1 VIATWRPSLRRTLL
15 TNLVAPA
22 IVLAVVL
29 GIGGMVLIH
38 RVIETTHD
46 RLLDG
51 SVLAIAERV
60 GVEDGELTVDL
71 PQVALGMLES
81 QSHDS
86 IYYSVTYRGA
96 LITGYKDLPLAEFER
111 LKTGETGHHDGVYRG
126 KPVRI
131 AAQARQ
137 VYGRPGLVLVAV
149 AETVQARRAVERE
162 MLVGLAILEAVL
174 ISLIGCL
181 GWYAVDRGLRPLG
194 ELKQDIDARGI
205 HGGPNLSPLDLSRV
219 PQEALA
225 PALAVNSLLQRLD
238 QAIGLVR
245 RFTADASHQ
254 MRTPLA
260 ILRTHLDLVRRL
272 GSDTPAGQSALNE
285 VDSAINR
292 LERLIEQLVALA
304 RADETNIA
312 QPSVA
317 DVDLNAVA
325 FNILSERAPNALARD
340 IDVQFDRCDAPATVR
355 GNSLLIG
362 ELLANLVD
370 NAIRYNHAGGVV
382 FVRIVVDSTTARV
395 EIEDTGPGIPIAHLA
410 RVFERFYR
418 IPMTNGPD
426 GSGLGLAIVK
436 ALSDRLGADVV
447 LSPRAEGQGL
457 LACVSFPVVR
467 QDRGSGGGRDRS

>member
-1 VIATWRPSLRRTLL
+1 VIATWRPSLRRALL

-29 GIGGMVLIH
+29 GIGGMVLIQ
-38 RVIETTHD
+38 RVVETTHD

-86 IYYSVTYRGA
+86 IYYSVTYLGE
-96 LITGYKDLPLAEFER
+96 LITGYKDLPLSGFDR
-111 LKTGETGHHDGVYRG
+111 LKAGETGHRDGAYRG

-131 AAQARQ
+131 GAQARQ

-149 AETVQARRAVERE
+149 AETVQARHAVERE
-162 MLVGLAILEAVL
+162 MLIGLAVLEAG
-174 ISLIGCL
+174 LIGLIACL

-194 ELKQDIDARGI
+194 ELKQEIDARGI
-205 HGGPNLSPLDLSRV
+205 QGGPNLSPLDLSRV

-238 QAIGLVR
+238 LAIELVR

-272 GSDTPAGQSALNE
+272 GSETPAGQSALNE
-285 VDSAINR
+285 VDNAINR
-292 LERLIEQLVALA
+292 LERLLRQLVTLA
-304 RADETNIA
+304 RADEQHIA
-312 QPSVA
+312 QPVVEN
-317 DVDLNAVA
+317 VDLNEIA
-325 FNILSERAPNALARD
+325 FNVLSERAPQAFARD
-340 IDVQFDRCDAPATVR
+340 IDVQFDRFDGRAMVA

-362 ELLANLVD
+362 ELLANLID
-370 NAIRYNHAGGVV
+370 NAIRYNRAGGMVL
-382 FVRIVVDSTTARV
+382 VRTVVDAAAARV
-395 EIEDTGPGIPIAHLA
+395 EVEDTGPGIPEVHLA

-418 IPMTNGPD
+418 IPMTNGPE

-436 ALSDRLGADVV
+436 ALSDRLGAQIV
-447 LSPRAEGQGL
+447 LSPGAEGQGL
-457 LACVSFPVVR
+457 RVSVSFPIATH
-467 QDRGSGGGRDRS
+467 DGEGGSRN

>member
-1 VIATWRPSLRRTLL
+1 MIATWRPSLRRTLL

-29 GIGGMVLIH
+29 GIGGMVLIQ
-38 RVIETTHD
+38 RVVETTHD

-86 IYYSVTYRGA
+86 IYYSVTYLGE
-96 LITGYKDLPLAEFER
+96 LITGYKDLPLSGFDR
-111 LKTGETGHHDGVYRG
+111 LKAGETGHRDGAYRG
-126 KPVRI
+126 EPVRI
-131 AAQARQ
+131 GVQARQ

-162 MLVGLAILEAVL
+162 MLIGLAILEAG
-174 ISLIGCL
+174 LIGLIACL

-194 ELKQDIDARGI
+194 ELKQEIDARGI
-205 HGGPNLSPLDLSRV
+205 QGGPNLSPLDLSRV

-238 QAIGLVR
+238 LAIELVR

-272 GSDTPAGQSALNE
+272 GSETPAGQSALNE
-285 VDSAINR
+285 VDGAINR
-292 LERLIEQLVALA
+292 LERLLGQLVTLA
-304 RADETNIA
+304 RADEQNIA
-312 QPSVA
+312 QPVA
-317 DVDLNAVA
+317 ENVDLNEIA
-325 FNILSERAPNALARD
+325 FNVLSERAPQAFARD
-340 IDVQFDRCDAPATVR
+340 IDVQFDRFDGRAMIP
-355 GNSLLIG
+355 GNSVLIG
-362 ELLANLVD
+362 ELLANLID
-370 NAIRYNHAGGVV
+370 NAIRYNRAGGMVL
-382 FVRIVVDSTTARV
+382 VRTIVDATIARV
-395 EIEDTGPGIPIAHLA
+395 EVEDTGPGIPEAHLA

-418 IPMTNGPD
+418 IPMTNGPE

-436 ALSDRLGADVV
+436 ALSDRLGAEIV
-447 LSPRAEGQGL
+447 LLP
-457 LACVSFPVVR
+457 
-467 QDRGSGGGRDRS
+467 GSGGRGLRVSASFPLARRDSESSS

>member
-22 IVLAVVL
+22 IVLAMVL
-29 GIGGMVLIH
+29 GVGGMLLIQ
-38 RVIETTHD
+38 RVVQTVHD

-86 IYYSVTYRGA
+86 IYYSVTYLGE
-96 LITGYKDLPLAEFER
+96 LITGYKDLPLSGFDR
-111 LKTGETGHHDGVYRG
+111 LKAGETGHRDGAYRG
-126 KPVRI
+126 KTVRI
-131 AAQARQ
+131 GAQARQ

-149 AETVQARRAVERE
+149 AETVQARRVVERE
-162 MLVGLAILEAVL
+162 MLIGLAMLEAG
-174 ISLIGCL
+174 LIGLIACL

-194 ELKQDIDARGI
+194 ELKKEIDARGI
-205 HGGPNLSPLDLSRV
+205 QGGPNLSPLDLSRV

-238 QAIGLVR
+238 LAIELVR

-272 GSDTPAGQSALNE
+272 GSETPPGQSALNE
-285 VDSAINR
+285 VDNAINR
-292 LERLIEQLVALA
+292 LERLLRQLVTLA
-304 RADETNIA
+304 RADEQNIA
-312 QPSVA
+312 QPA
-317 DVDLNAVA
+317 AEDIDLNEVA
-325 FNILSERAPNALARD
+325 FNVLSERAPQAFARD
-340 IDVQFDRCDAPATVR
+340 IDVQFDRFDGPAVIA
-355 GNSLLIG
+355 GNSVLIG
-362 ELLANLVD
+362 ELLANLID
-370 NAIRYNHAGGVV
+370 NAIRYNQPGGMVL
-382 FVRIVVDSTTARV
+382 VRVVVDATAARV
-395 EIEDTGPGIPIAHLA
+395 EVEDTGPGIPEAHLA

-418 IPMTNGPD
+418 IPMANGPD

-436 ALSDRLGADVV
+436 ALSDRLGAKIV
-447 LSPRAEGQGL
+447 LAPGPEGRGL
-457 LACVSFPVVR
+457 RVSVSFPLAKCN
-467 QDRGSGGGRDRS
+467 SESSS

>member
-38 RVIETTHD
+38 RVVETTHD

-86 IYYSVTYRGA
+86 IYYSVSYLGE
-96 LITGYKDLPLAEFER
+96 LITGYKDLPLSEFDR
-111 LKTGETGHHDGVYRG
+111 LKAGEAGHRDGVYRG
-126 KPVRI
+126 NPVRI
-131 AAQARQ
+131 GAQARQ

-149 AETVQARRAVERE
+149 AETMQARRAVERE
-162 MLVGLAILEAVL
+162 MLTGLAVLEAG
-174 ISLIGCL
+174 LIGLIALL
-181 GWYAVDRGLRPLG
+181 GWYAVERGLRPLG
-194 ELKQDIDARGI
+194 DLKQEIDARGI
-205 HGGPNLSPLDLSRV
+205 QGGPNLNPLDLSRV

-225 PALAVNSLLQRLD
+225 PAMAVNSLLQRLD
-238 QAIGLVR
+238 LAIELVR

-272 GSDTPAGQSALNE
+272 GSQTPAGQSALGE
-285 VDSAINR
+285 VDGAINR
-292 LERLIEQLVALA
+292 LERLIQQLVTLA
-304 RADETNIA
+304 RADEQTIA
-312 QPSVA
+312 QPTIEN
-317 DVDLNAVA
+317 VDLNEIA
-325 FNILSERAPNALARD
+325 FNLLSERAPQALARD
-340 IDVQFDRCDAPATVR
+340 IDMQFDRFDGRAIVR

-370 NAIRYNHAGGVV
+370 NAIRYNRAGGLVLV
-382 FVRIVVDSTTARV
+382 RTFVDLNEARV
-395 EIEDTGPGIPIAHLA
+395 EIEDSGPGIPAAHLG

-418 IPMTNGPD
+418 IPMTNGPE

-436 ALSDRLGADVV
+436 ALADRLQAQIV
-447 LSPRAEGQGL
+447 LSSRREGQGL
-457 LACVSFPVVR
+457 LASVRFPLAK
-467 QDRGSGGGRDRS
+467 DDHENS

>member
-1 VIATWRPSLRRTLL
+1 MIATWRPSLRRTLL

-29 GIGGMVLIH
+29 GIGGMVLIQ
-38 RVIETTHD
+38 RVVETTHD
-46 RLLDG
+46 RVLDG

-86 IYYSVTYRGA
+86 IYYSVTYLGE
-96 LITGYKDLPLAEFER
+96 LITGYKDLPLSGLDR
-111 LKTGETGHHDGVYRG
+111 LKAGETGHRDGLYRG

-131 AAQARQ
+131 GAQARQ

-162 MLVGLAILEAVL
+162 MLTGLALLEAG
-174 ISLIGCL
+174 LIGLVACL
-181 GWYAVDRGLRPLG
+181 GWYAVERGLRPLG
-194 ELKQDIDARGI
+194 ELKQEIDARGI
-205 HGGPNLSPLDLSRV
+205 QGGPNLSPLDLSRV

-225 PALAVNSLLQRLD
+225 PALAVNFLLQRLD
-238 QAIGLVR
+238 LAIELVR

-272 GSDTPAGQSALNE
+272 GSETPAGQSALNE
-285 VDSAINR
+285 VDNAINR
-292 LERLIEQLVALA
+292 LERLLRQLVTLA
-304 RADETNIA
+304 RADEQNIA
-312 QPSVA
+312 QPVVEN
-317 DVDLNAVA
+317 VDLNEIA
-325 FNILSERAPNALARD
+325 FNVLSERAPQAFARD
-340 IDVQFDRCDAPATVR
+340 IDVQFDRFDGRAMIA
-355 GNSLLIG
+355 GNSVLIG
-362 ELLANLVD
+362 ELLANLID
-370 NAIRYNHAGGVV
+370 NAIRYNRAGGMVLVRTVV
-382 FVRIVVDSTTARV
+382 EAAAARA
-395 EIEDTGPGIPIAHLA
+395 EIEDTGPGIPEAHLA

-418 IPMTNGPD
+418 IPITNGPE

-436 ALSDRLGADVV
+436 ALSDRLGAQIV
-447 LSPRAEGQGL
+447 LSPGAEGQGL
-457 LACVSFPVVR
+457 LISVSFPLAK
-467 QDRGSGGGRDRS
+467 RDGESSS

>member
-1 VIATWRPSLRRTLL
+1 MATWRPSLRRTLL

-29 GIGGMVLIH
+29 GIGGMVLIQ
-38 RVIETTHD
+38 RVVETTHD

-86 IYYSVTYRGA
+86 IYYSVTYLGE
-96 LITGYKDLPLAEFER
+96 LITGYKDLPLTGFDR
-111 LKTGETGHHDGVYRG
+111 LKAGETGHRDSSYRG

-131 AAQARQ
+131 GVQARQ

-162 MLVGLAILEAVL
+162 MLIGLAVLETG
-174 ISLIGCL
+174 LIGLIACL

-194 ELKQDIDARGI
+194 ELKREIDARGV

-238 QAIGLVR
+238 LAIELVR

-272 GSDTPAGQSALNE
+272 GSETPAGQSALNE
-285 VDSAINR
+285 VDGAINR
-292 LERLIEQLVALA
+292 LERLLRQLVTLA
-304 RADETNIA
+304 RADEQNIA
-312 QPSVA
+312 QPVA
-317 DVDLNAVA
+317 ENVDLNEIA
-325 FNILSERAPNALARD
+325 FNVLSERAPQALARD
-340 IDVQFDRCDAPATVR
+340 IDVQFDRFDGRAVIP
-355 GNSLLIG
+355 GNSVLIG
-362 ELLANLVD
+362 ELLANLID
-370 NAIRYNHAGGVV
+370 NAIRYNRPGGMVL
-382 FVRIVVDSTTARV
+382 VRTIVDATIARV
-395 EIEDTGPGIPIAHLA
+395 EVEDTGPGIPEAHLA

-418 IPMTNGPD
+418 IPMTNGPE

-436 ALSDRLGADVV
+436 ALSDRLGAEIV
-447 LSPRAEGQGL
+447 LLPGPGGRGL
-457 LACVSFPVVR
+457 RVSVSFPLAR
-467 QDRGSGGGRDRS
+467 RDSESSS

>member
-1 VIATWRPSLRRTLL
+1 MIATWRPSLRRTLL

-29 GIGGMVLIH
+29 GIGGMLLIQ
-38 RVIETTHD
+38 RVVETTHD

-86 IYYSVTYRGA
+86 IYYSVTYLGE
-96 LITGYKDLPLAEFER
+96 LITGYKDLPLTGFDR
-111 LKTGETGHHDGVYRG
+111 LKAGETGHRDGSYRG

-131 AAQARQ
+131 GVQARQ

-149 AETVQARRAVERE
+149 AETVQARHAVERE
-162 MLVGLAILEAVL
+162 MLIGLAVLEAG
-174 ISLIGCL
+174 LIGLIACL

-194 ELKQDIDARGI
+194 ELKREIDARGV

-238 QAIGLVR
+238 LAIELVR

-272 GSDTPAGQSALNE
+272 GSETPAGQSALNE
-285 VDSAINR
+285 VDGAINR
-292 LERLIEQLVALA
+292 LERLLRQLVTLA
-304 RADETNIA
+304 RADEQNIA
-312 QPSVA
+312 QPVA
-317 DVDLNAVA
+317 ENVDLNEIA
-325 FNILSERAPNALARD
+325 FNVLSERAPQAFARD
-340 IDVQFDRCDAPATVR
+340 IDVQFDRFDGRAMIP
-355 GNSLLIG
+355 GNSVLIG
-362 ELLANLVD
+362 ELLANLID
-370 NAIRYNHAGGVV
+370 NAIRYNRPGGMVL
-382 FVRIVVDSTTARV
+382 VRTIVDATIARV
-395 EIEDTGPGIPIAHLA
+395 EVEDTGPGIPEAHLA

-418 IPMTNGPD
+418 IPMTNGPE

-436 ALSDRLGADVV
+436 ALSDRLGAEIV
-447 LSPRAEGQGL
+447 LLPAPGGRGL
-457 LACVSFPVVR
+457 RVSASFPLAR
-467 QDRGSGGGRDRS
+467 RDSESSS

>member
-29 GIGGMVLIH
+29 GIGGMVLIQ
-38 RVIETTHD
+38 RVVETTHD

-86 IYYSVTYRGA
+86 IYYSVSYQGQ
-96 LITGYKDLPLAEFER
+96 LVTGYKDLPLSGFER
-111 LKTGETGHHDGVYRG
+111 LKAGETGHRDGAYRG

-131 AAQARQ
+131 GVQARQ

-162 MLVGLAILEAVL
+162 MLIGLAVLEAG
-174 ISLIGCL
+174 LIGLVACL

-194 ELKQDIDARGI
+194 ELKQEIDARGI
-205 HGGPNLSPLDLSRV
+205 QGGPNLSPLDLSRV

-225 PALAVNSLLQRLD
+225 PALAVNSLLERLD
-238 QAIGLVR
+238 LALELVR

-272 GSDTPAGQSALNE
+272 GSETPAGQSALGE
-285 VDSAINR
+285 VDNAINR
-292 LERLIEQLVALA
+292 LERLLRQLVTLA
-304 RADETNIA
+304 RADEQNIA
-312 QPSVA
+312 QPVVEN
-317 DVDLNAVA
+317 VDLNEIA
-325 FNILSERAPNALARD
+325 FNVLSERAPQAFARD
-340 IDVQFDRCDAPATVR
+340 IDVQLDRFDGRAMIA
-355 GNSLLIG
+355 GNSVLIG
-362 ELLANLVD
+362 ELLANLID
-370 NAIRYNHAGGVV
+370 NAIRYNHAGGMVL
-382 FVRIVVDSTTARV
+382 VRTIVEGANARV
-395 EIEDTGPGIPIAHLA
+395 EIEDTGPGIPEVHLA

-418 IPMTNGPD
+418 IPMTNGPE

-436 ALSDRLGADVV
+436 ALSGRLGAQIV
-447 LSPRAEGQGL
+447 LSPGAEGRGL
-457 LACVSFPVVR
+457 LATVSFPLVTHDHEV
-467 QDRGSGGGRDRS
+467 GGRN

>member
-15 TNLVAPA
+15 ANLVAPA

-29 GIGGMVLIH
+29 GIGGMALIH
-38 RVIETTHD
+38 RVVETTHD

-86 IYYSVTYRGA
+86 IYYSVTYLGE
-96 LITGYKDLPLAEFER
+96 LVTGYKDLPRSGFDH
-111 LKTGETGHHDGVYRG
+111 LKAGETGHRDGEYRG
-126 KPVRI
+126 KLVRI
-131 AAQARQ
+131 GAQARQ

-162 MLVGLAILEAVL
+162 MLTGLAVLEAG
-174 ISLIGCL
+174 LIGLIALL
-181 GWYAVDRGLRPLG
+181 GWYAVERGLRPLG
-194 ELKQDIDARGI
+194 ELKQEIDARGI
-205 HGGPNLSPLDLSRV
+205 QGGPNLSPLDLSRV

-225 PALAVNSLLQRLD
+225 PAIAVNSLLQRLD
-238 QAIGLVR
+238 LAIELIR

-285 VDSAINR
+285 VDNAINR
-292 LERLIEQLVALA
+292 LERLLRQLVALA
-304 RADETNIA
+304 RADEQSIA
-312 QPSVA
+312 QPAVEN
-317 DVDLNAVA
+317 VDLNEIA
-325 FNILSERAPNALARD
+325 FNVLSERAPQAFARD
-340 IDVQFDRCDAPATVR
+340 IDVQFDRFESPALIP
-355 GNSLLIG
+355 GNGVLIG
-362 ELLANLVD
+362 ELLANLID
-370 NAIRYNHAGGVV
+370 NAIRYNLAGGMVL
-382 FVRIVVDSTTARV
+382 VRTVVDPTVARV
-395 EIEDTGPGIPIAHLA
+395 EVEDTGPGIPAAHLS

-436 ALSDRLGADVV
+436 ALSDRLGAQIV
-447 LSPRAEGQGL
+447 LSPGAEGRGL
-457 LACVSFPVVR
+457 LVSVSFPLAK
-467 QDRGSGGGRDRS
+467 RDSESSSS

>member
-1 VIATWRPSLRRTLL
+1 MIATWRPSLRRTLL

-29 GIGGMVLIH
+29 GIGGMVLIQG
-38 RVIETTHD
+38 VVETTHD

-86 IYYSVTYRGA
+86 IYYSVTYLGE
-96 LITGYKDLPLAEFER
+96 LITGYKDLPLSGLDQ
-111 LKTGETGHHDGVYRG
+111 LKAGETGHRDGLYRG

-131 AAQARQ
+131 GAQARQ

-162 MLVGLAILEAVL
+162 MLTGLALLEAG
-174 ISLIGCL
+174 LIGLVACL
-181 GWYAVDRGLRPLG
+181 GWYAVERGLRPLG
-194 ELKQDIDARGI
+194 ELKQEIDARGI
-205 HGGPNLSPLDLSRV
+205 QGGPNLSPLDLSRV

-225 PALAVNSLLQRLD
+225 PAIAVNSLLQRLD
-238 QAIGLVR
+238 LAIELVR

-272 GSDTPAGQSALNE
+272 GSETPAGQSALNE
-285 VDSAINR
+285 VDNAINR
-292 LERLIEQLVALA
+292 LERLLRQLVTLA
-304 RADETNIA
+304 RVDEQNIA
-312 QPSVA
+312 QPVVEN
-317 DVDLNAVA
+317 VDLNEIA
-325 FNILSERAPNALARD
+325 FNVLSERAPQAFARD
-340 IDVQFDRCDAPATVR
+340 IDVQFDRFDGPAPIP

-362 ELLANLVD
+362 ELLANLID
-370 NAIRYNHAGGVV
+370 NAIRYNRAGGMVL
-382 FVRIVVDSTTARV
+382 VRTVVDPTAARV
-395 EIEDTGPGIPIAHLA
+395 EVEDNGPGIPDAHLA

-418 IPMTNGPD
+418 VPMTNGPE
-426 GSGLGLAIVK
+426 GSGLGLA
-436 ALSDRLGADVV
+436 
-447 LSPRAEGQGL
+447 RAAQ
-457 LACVSFPVVR
+457 VR
-467 QDRGSGGGRDRS
+467 SGGGFSYRP

>member
-1 VIATWRPSLRRTLL
+1 MIATWRPSLRRTLL

-29 GIGGMVLIH
+29 GIGGMVLIQ
-38 RVIETTHD
+38 RVVETTHD

-86 IYYSVTYRGA
+86 IYYSVTYLGE
-96 LITGYKDLPLAEFER
+96 LITGYKDLPLSGFDR
-111 LKTGETGHHDGVYRG
+111 LKAGETGHRDGAYRG

-131 AAQARQ
+131 GVQARQ

-162 MLVGLAILEAVL
+162 MLIGLAILEAG
-174 ISLIGCL
+174 LIGLIACL

-194 ELKQDIDARGI
+194 ELKQEIDARGI
-205 HGGPNLSPLDLSRV
+205 QGGPNLSPLDLSRV

-238 QAIGLVR
+238 LAIELVR

-272 GSDTPAGQSALNE
+272 GSETPAGQSALNE
-285 VDSAINR
+285 VDNAINR
-292 LERLIEQLVALA
+292 LERLLGQLVTLA
-304 RADETNIA
+304 RADEQNIA
-312 QPSVA
+312 QPVA
-317 DVDLNAVA
+317 ENVDLNEIA
-325 FNILSERAPNALARD
+325 FNVLSERAPQAFARD
-340 IDVQFDRCDAPATVR
+340 IDVQFDRFDGRAMIA
-355 GNSLLIG
+355 GNSVLIG
-362 ELLANLVD
+362 ELLANLID
-370 NAIRYNHAGGVV
+370 NAIRYNRAGGMVL
-382 FVRIVVDSTTARV
+382 VRTIVDATTARV
-395 EIEDTGPGIPIAHLA
+395 EVEDTGPGIPEAHLA

-418 IPMTNGPD
+418 IPMTNGPE

-436 ALSDRLGADVV
+436 ALSDRLGAEIV
-447 LSPRAEGQGL
+447 LLPGPEGRGL
-457 LACVSFPVVR
+457 RVSVSFPLAR
-467 QDRGSGGGRDRS
+467 RDSESSS

>member
-1 VIATWRPSLRRTLL
+1 VIPTWRPSLRRTLL

-29 GIGGMVLIH
+29 GIGGMVLIQ
-38 RVIETTHD
+38 RVVETTHD

-86 IYYSVTYRGA
+86 IYYSVTYLGE
-96 LITGYKDLPLAEFER
+96 LITGYKDLPLTGFDR
-111 LKTGETGHHDGVYRG
+111 LKAGETGHRDGSYRG

-131 AAQARQ
+131 GVQARQ

-149 AETVQARRAVERE
+149 AETVQARHAVERE
-162 MLVGLAILEAVL
+162 MLIGLAVLEAG
-174 ISLIGCL
+174 LIGLIACL

-194 ELKQDIDARGI
+194 ELKREIDARGV

-238 QAIGLVR
+238 LAIELVR

-272 GSDTPAGQSALNE
+272 GSETPAGQSALNE
-285 VDSAINR
+285 VDGAINR
-292 LERLIEQLVALA
+292 LERLLRQLVTLA
-304 RADETNIA
+304 RADEQNIA
-312 QPSVA
+312 QPVA
-317 DVDLNAVA
+317 ENVDLNEIA
-325 FNILSERAPNALARD
+325 FNVLSERAPQAFARD
-340 IDVQFDRCDAPATVR
+340 IDVQFDRFDGRAMIP
-355 GNSLLIG
+355 GNSVLIG
-362 ELLANLVD
+362 ELLANLID
-370 NAIRYNHAGGVV
+370 NAIRYNRAGGMVL
-382 FVRIVVDSTTARV
+382 VRTIVDATIARV
-395 EIEDTGPGIPIAHLA
+395 EVEDTGPGIPEAHLA

-418 IPMTNGPD
+418 IPMTNGPE

-436 ALSDRLGADVV
+436 ALSDRLGAEIV
-447 LSPRAEGQGL
+447 LLPGPEGRGL
-457 LACVSFPVVR
+457 RVSASFPLAR
-467 QDRGSGGGRDRS
+467 RDSESSS